1 MLKVENVSKKYG
13 DFQAVDNISFRID
26 KGEIFGIVGPNGAGK
41 TSIIKMIVGLI
52 EPSEG
57 EIWIS
62 RYNIKTMGEKAK
74 QLIGYLPE
82 ESPVYEDMT
91 AMEYLDFFGEIY
103 GIGRQ
108 EVRERAEAILNDL
121 NLKHLNR
128 KLGEM
133 SKGMRRKVA
142 IARSLINNPELL
154 VYDEPTSGLDP
165 ITSNYV
171 MEYIRNL
178 KGEKTILLTT
188 HNLYQAE
195 KICDRILILKDG
207 RMVALDRVDGIKQR
221 FGGVKYTLRFR
232 LGNLTGIH
240 LPVES
245 RNGCKVALCSSVEEV
260 NTLARE
266 VVRRGGEILDIESHA
281 PSLEEIFL
289 TVVS

>member
-41 TSIIKMIVGLI
+41 TSIIKMIVGLT

-91 AMEYLDFFGEIY
+91 AMEYLDFFGEVY
-103 GIGRQ
+103 GIERR

-121 NLKHLNR
+121 NLKHRNR
-128 KLGEM
+128 RLGEM

-142 IARSLINNPELL
+142 IARSLINDPELL

-171 MEYIRNL
+171 MEYIKNL

-207 RMVALDRVDGIKQR
+207 KMVALDRVDVIKQR

-232 LGNLTGIH
+232 VDNLTDVH

-245 RNGCKVALCSSVEEV
+245 RNGCRVALCSSVEEV

>member
-62 RYNIKTMGEKAK
+62 RYNIKTMSEEAK

-91 AMEYLDFFGEIY
+91 AIEYLDFFGEIY
-103 GIGRQ
+103 GVER
-108 EVRERAEAILNDL
+108 RELKERVDAILNDL
-121 NLKHLNR
+121 NLKHRNR

-142 IARSLINNPELL
+142 IARSLINNPPVL

-171 MEYIRNL
+171 MEYIRKL

-195 KICDRILILKDG
+195 KICDRIMILKDG
-207 RMVALDRVDGIKQR
+207 RVVAAGPVEEIKQR
-221 FGGVKYTLRFR
+221 FGGVRYALWFR
-232 LGNLTGIH
+232 LNNISGID
-240 LPVES
+240 LPVEN
-245 RNGCKVALCSSVEEV
+245 RNGCRVAFSSNIE
-260 NTLARE
+260 NINALARE
-266 VVRRGGEILDIESHA
+266 VSRRGGEILKIEHHTSN
-281 PSLEEIFL
+281 LEEVFL
-289 TVVS
+289 KMVK